1 MVVSLFLLSLHRT
14 NKPTAMYITI
24 GSIIIF
30 NGKKCIVTHTYSYE
44 RQYAQVGKAY
54 TDITMGTSG
63 FLKNIDTGEEVRSVW
78 GRTPKENLIHFEDFG
93 VDRLKSYKKSLHI
106 SK

>member
-1 MVVSLFLLSLHRT
+1 MHIGQL
-14 NKPTAMYITI
+14 TI

-30 NGKKCIVTHTYSYE
+30 NGAKCIVTHTYSND

-63 FLKNIDTGEEVRSVW
+63 FLKNIETGEEKRSVW
-78 GRTPKENLIHFEDFG
+78 GNVLKENLIHFETFDLERF
-93 VDRLKSYKKSLHI
+93 KSYAKIINLK
-106 SK
+106 

>member
-1 MVVSLFLLSLHRT
+1 MVIGQL
-14 NKPTAMYITI
+14 TI

-30 NGKKCIVTHTYSYE
+30 NGEKCIVTHTYSND

-54 TDITMGTSG
+54 TDITMGTWG
-63 FLKNIDTGEEVRSVW
+63 FLKNLETGAEKRSVW
-78 GRTPKENLIHFEDFG
+78 GNVLIENLIHFETFG
-93 VDRLKSYKKSLHI
+93 LERFKSFAKNNLVV

>member
-1 MVVSLFLLSLHRT
+1 MNTQVGQL
-14 NKPTAMYITI
+14 TI

-30 NGKKCIVTHTYSYE
+30 NGEKCIVTHTYGND

-63 FLKNIDTGEEVRSVW
+63 FLKNIETGVETRSVW
-78 GRTPKENLIHFEDFG
+78 GNVLIENLIHFETFG
-93 VDRLKSYKKSLHI
+93 LERFI
-106 SK
+106 SFAKINLDLSK